1 MFEKV
6 NENAMIETFI
16 VDSYLDNYLT
26 GTLPSGNQIIMG
38 ILLPN
43 IWVYT
48 FDSAGVPIERDRYPL
63 SYLPPKI
70 DGIYKIYNEKA
81 RNKLS
86 KCLNDFANSIK
97 LSIGNIQI
105 YEFFDDDNYVG
116 ITRYPSE
123 LENFIDNKEELDE
136 EEKIEMAEQLEEWN
150 ENGYAVMCWCEEYT
164 INHQGKVI
172 ET

>member
-1 MFEKV
+1 MFKKV
-6 NENAMIETFI
+6 NEDALLETFT

-26 GTLPSGNQIIMG
+26 GTLHSGNQILVG

-48 FDSAGVPIERDRYPL
+48 FDSTGVPIGRDRHPL

-70 DGIYKIYNEKA
+70 DDIYKIYSEEA
-81 RNKLS
+81 RNGLS
-86 KCLNDFANSIK
+86 KCLNDFASSIK
-97 LSIGNIQI
+97 LTAGNILI

-116 ITRYPSE
+116 ITRYSSE
-123 LENFIDNKEELDE
+123 IENFIDNKEEFDE
-136 EEKIEMAEQLEEWN
+136 EEQIEMTEQLEEWN
-150 ENGYAVMCWCEEYT
+150 ENGYAVMCWCEEY
-164 INHQGKVI
+164 IIDNQGKVI